1 MSDEQTPTEEQTPT
15 ADRIPTEEQ
24 IPTEHDPVAW
34 FAEHYHRAAQE
45 VIDFIEGDGIQ
56 LEGRVVADVGSGDG
70 LIDLGF
76 VAKARPA
83 KLIGF
88 DTRPTDVDAL
98 RRSASAAGI
107 EESFPDAETLA
118 FAQSRPDFLP
128 AQDATFDAVFTWS
141 VFEHVSQPVR
151 MFQEIHRVLKPDG
164 LLFLQL
170 WPFYSSQHG
179 GHAWMTSPEP
189 FAHLRRSPF
198 DMEQALRGRQGT
210 DPTRTAEDEF
220 RSLNRITLNG
230 LQRALLVAG
239 LRVAKVAVI
248 GDVLHVPVDVAHE
261 PLSDLAIGGVKL
273 LAVPF

>member
-1 MSDEQTPTEEQTPT
+1 MSD
-15 ADRIPTEEQ
+15 AQ
-24 IPTEHDPVAW
+24 ISSEHDPVAW
-34 FAEHYHRAAQE
+34 FAEHYHGAAQE

-56 LEGRVVADVGSGDG
+56 LEGKVAADIGSGDG

-98 RRSASAAGI
+98 RRAASAAGI
-107 EESFPDAETLA
+107 EEPFPDADTLA
-118 FAQSRPDFLP
+118 FVQSRPDFLP
-128 AQDATFDAVFTWS
+128 APNDTFDVVFTWS
-141 VFEHVSQPVR
+141 VFEHASEPVQ
-151 MFQEIHRVLKPDG
+151 MFQEIHRILKPEG
-164 LLFLQL
+164 VLFLQL

-179 GHAWMTSPEP
+179 GHAWMTIPEP

-198 DMEQALRGRQGT
+198 EMEQELRGRQGT
-210 DPTRTAEDEF
+210 DPTRTADDEF

-230 LQRALLVAG
+230 LQRALLLAH
-239 LRVAKVAVI
+239 LRVAKIAVI
-248 GDVLHVPVDVAHE
+248 GEVVHVPLEVAHQ

>member
-1 MSDEQTPTEEQTPT
+1 MSD
-15 ADRIPTEEQ
+15 EQ

-34 FAEHYHRAAQE
+34 FADHFHGAAQE
-45 VIDFIEGDGIQ
+45 VIDFIEGDGIE
-56 LEGRVVADVGSGDG
+56 LKGKVVADVGSGDG

-107 EESFPDAETLA
+107 EEPLPDADTLA
-118 FAQSRPDFLP
+118 FVQSRPDFLP
-128 AQDATFDAVFTWS
+128 APPDTFDVVFTWS
-141 VFEHVSQPVR
+141 VFEHVQKPVQ

-179 GHAWMTSPEP
+179 GHAWMTIPEP
-189 FAHLRRSPF
+189 FSHLRRSPF
-198 DMEQALRGRQGT
+198 DVEQALRGRQGT
-210 DPTRTAEDEF
+210 DPTRTADDEF
-220 RSLNRITLNG
+220 RSLNRITLNS
-230 LQRALLVAG
+230 LQRALLLAH

-248 GDVLHVPVDVAHE
+248 GDVLHVPPDVAHE
-261 PLSDLAIGGVKL
+261 PLADLAIGGVKL